1 MNYTEVIAKYLVKAR
16 DKAQDALDD
25 SSRKGIDIDNYDV
38 EDLIY
43 SLEKIIDELE
53 NIEDFSS
60 NSAIIDDI
68 DDDFFDDDDEE
79 DNW

>member
-1 MNYTEVIAKYLVKAR
+1 MNDKEAIVKYLVKAR

-25 SSRKGIDIDNYDV
+25 SSRTGISIDNFDI
-38 EDLIY
+38 EDFIY
-43 SLEKIIDELE
+43 SMENTINELE